1 MSATAFL
8 IVDAQN
14 DFTEGG
20 SLGVAGATA
29 AYEHMRA
36 HLAAHAADYAV
47 LVTTQDWHIDPGAHW
62 STTPDYVD
70 SWPVHCRADSRGAE
84 LAPLVESMLAEHPDL
99 PRLQVR
105 KGQHRA
111 AYSGFEGTVPGT
123 DRPLAAA
130 LREHGITD
138 LTVVGVA
145 TDHCVRATVL
155 DALTEGFDVTV
166 LTDQIAA
173 VDPTRGSSA
182 LSEMARAGAVLR

>member
-1 MSATAFL
+1 
-8 IVDAQN
+8 
-14 DFTEGG
+14 
-20 SLGVAGATA
+20 
-29 AYEHMRA
+29 
-36 HLAAHAADYAV
+36 
-47 LVTTQDWHIDPGAHW
+47 
-62 STTPDYVD
+62 
-70 SWPVHCRADSRGAE
+70 
-84 LAPLVESMLAEHPDL
+84 MLAEHPDL